1 MAYDLEEQEQIESLK
16 AWWNK
21 YGNAVLTAVTVVLL
35 AFAAYNGW
43 RWYQRNEAAR
53 AAPVYADLLKAIEP
67 KDPAKPDEPKD
78 LARAKEL
85 AGTLLEK
92 HGRTVYATMAALQM
106 ARVYHAAGDHAA
118 ARAQL
123 TWIIDGN
130 RYPEFVPAARVRLA
144 GVLLDEKQYD
154 EALRVLSAEV
164 PPSWAVAVADRR
176 GDVLLAAN
184 RVDEA
189 RTAWRDA
196 LAKADPQHPLRS
208 LIQLKLDALPAAATS

>member
-1 MAYDLEEQEQIESLK
+1 
-16 AWWNK
+16 
-21 YGNAVLTAVTVVLL
+21 
-35 AFAAYNGW
+35 
-43 RWYQRNEAAR
+43 
-53 AAPVYADLLKAIEP
+53 
-67 KDPAKPDEPKD
+67 
-78 LARAKEL
+78 
-85 AGTLLEK
+85 
-92 HGRTVYATMAALQM
+92 RTVYATMAALQM

-208 LIQLKLDALPAAATS
+208 LIQLKLDALPAAA